1 MPTYPLLPQAQAYG
15 HEIGILLLDEIE
27 THVPGDTAHAGT
39 YPFPVL
45 FRVVTGA
52 SATRITT
59 GDPAAE
65 ADVVAAAQ
73 ELARMGVKGISSN
86 CGFMLHY
93 QRAAAAA
100 VDVPVMLSSLLQI
113 PLACQ
118 AIGTEGR
125 LGILTAFTKRL
136 TPEMLALAGLPEG
149 AKYAVS
155 SIEDSPEFKNLAVQD
170 LDTDRFGERLIDA
183 AQELMQR
190 HPDIRAFLLECALF
204 PPYAKAIQEA
214 VGLPVFDFVSLV
226 GYLHTV
232 THRRAPRLSGQ

>member
-15 HEIGILLLDEIE
+15 YEIGILLLDEVE

-45 FRVVTGA
+45 FKVVPGA
-52 SATRITT
+52 TATRITT
-59 GDPAAE
+59 GDPSAQ
-65 ADVVAAAQ
+65 ADVVEAAR

-93 QRAAAAA
+93 QSAVAAA

-118 AIGTEGR
+118 AIGPHAR

-136 TPEMLALAGLPEG
+136 KPEVLALAGLPEG
-149 AKYAVS
+149 AKIAVS
-155 SIEDSPEFKNLAVQD
+155 SIETSPEFRNLAVQD
-170 LDTDRFGERLIDA
+170 LDSGQFGERLLDA
-183 AQELMQR
+183 AKELVQR
-190 HPDIRAFLLECALF
+190 HGDIRAILLECALF
-204 PPYAKAIQEA
+204 PPYAKLIQNA
-214 VGLPVFDFVSLV
+214 LNLPVFDFVSLIR
-226 GYLHTV
+226 YLHGIAQ
-232 THRRAPRLSGQ
+232 RG

>member
-15 HEIGILLLDEIE
+15 YEIGILLLDEIE

-45 FRVVTGA
+45 FKVVPGA

-59 GDPAAE
+59 GDPTAE
-65 ADVVAAAQ
+65 ADVVAAAR

-93 QRAAAAA
+93 QSAVTAA
-100 VDVPVMLSSLLQI
+100 VHVPVMLSSLLQI

-118 AIGTEGR
+118 VIGPEGR

-136 TPEMLALAGLPEG
+136 KPDVLALAGLPEG
-149 AKYAVS
+149 TKYAVS
-155 SIEDSPEFKNLAVQD
+155 SIEDSPEFKGLAERD
-170 LDTDRFGERLIDA
+170 LDTDRFGERLLDA
-183 AQELMQR
+183 AQELVQR
-190 HPDIRAFLLECALF
+190 HPDIRAILLECALF
-204 PPYAKAIQEA
+204 PPYAKSIQDTLR
-214 VGLPVFDFVSLV
+214 LPVFDFVSLIDH
-226 GYLHTV
+226 LHAV
-232 THRRAPRLSGQ
+232 VRRR

>member
-15 HEIGILLLDEIE
+15 YEIGILLLDEVE

-45 FRVVTGA
+45 FKVVPGA
-52 SATRITT
+52 TATRITT
-59 GDPAAE
+59 GDPSAQ
-65 ADVVAAAQ
+65 ADVVEAAR

-93 QRAAAAA
+93 QSAVAAA

-118 AIGTEGR
+118 AIGPNAR

-136 TPEMLALAGLPEG
+136 KPEVLALAGLPEG
-149 AKYAVS
+149 AKIAVS
-155 SIEDSPEFKNLAVQD
+155 SIETSPEFRNLAVQD
-170 LDTDRFGERLIDA
+170 LDSGQFGERLLDA
-183 AQELMQR
+183 AKELVQR
-190 HPDIRAFLLECALF
+190 HGDIRAILLECALF
-204 PPYAKAIQEA
+204 PPYAKLIQNA
-214 VGLPVFDFVSLV
+214 LNLPVFDFVSLIR
-226 GYLHTV
+226 YLHGIAQ
-232 THRRAPRLSGQ
+232 RG

>member
-15 HEIGILLLDEIE
+15 YEIGILLLDEVE

-45 FRVVTGA
+45 FKVVPGA
-52 SATRITT
+52 TAPRITT
-59 GDPAAE
+59 GDPSAQAAVVE
-65 ADVVAAAQ
+65 AAR

-93 QRAAAAA
+93 QSAVAAA

-118 AIGTEGR
+118 AIGPNAR

-136 TPEMLALAGLPEG
+136 KPEVLALAGLPEG
-149 AKYAVS
+149 AKIAVS
-155 SIEDSPEFKNLAVQD
+155 SIETSPEFRNLAVQD
-170 LDTDRFGERLIDA
+170 LDSGQFGERLLDA
-183 AQELMQR
+183 AKELVQR
-190 HPDIRAFLLECALF
+190 HGDIRAILLECALF
-204 PPYAKAIQEA
+204 PPYAKLIQNA
-214 VGLPVFDFVSLV
+214 LNLPVFDFVSLIR
-226 GYLHTV
+226 YLHGIAQ
-232 THRRAPRLSGQ
+232 RG